1 MEISIGRL
9 SAETGVKVPTIRYY
23 EDIGLMAKPPRSG
36 GNQRKYD
43 RAARERLRFIRH
55 ARDLGFPLEAVREL
69 LSMSGTPD
77 NPCTAADEIA
87 RRQLAQVELRIARL
101 SALRDELQR
110 MIGQCAHGTISD
122 CRVIEVLGNH
132 ELCHHTHASTAG
144 PEDARGQ
151 DV

>member
-23 EDIGLMAKPPRSG
+23 EEIGLMAKPPRSG

-43 RAARERLRFIRH
+43 RAARARLRFIRH

-69 LSMSGTPD
+69 LSLSVMPD
-77 NPCTAADEIA
+77 RPCAAADDIA
-87 RRQLAQVELRIARL
+87 RRQLIQVELRIARL
-101 SALRDELQR
+101 TALRDELQR
-110 MIGQCAHGTISD
+110 MIGQCAHGAISE

-132 ELCHHTHASTAG
+132 DLCQHDHAQDPARDTA
-144 PEDARGQ
+144 
-151 DV
+151 